1 MLGLQG
7 GRSQVTF
14 ALRPAA
20 RRPPSSDLAVIRH
33 VPCTSCHANFG
44 EGSEMERNDRVGSVG
59 DTSGAGQGSVK
70 GSTGAGGFG
79 GTSDVGGSAGGFGAS
94 GTGDVGGAGSLG
106 ERAKNV
112 AGTAQDKLSDV
123 GSTVRERAGQAK
135 NSLADAL
142 EAGADRLR
150 TRSGQQL
157 AGATSYGEGSVS
169 TESGRMT
176 EIGQRVAGGLQSS
189 ADWLREADIDG
200 LRQGVER
207 QVRENPGRTLLIAV
221 GLGYLLGKAFRR

>member
-1 MLGLQG
+1 
-7 GRSQVTF
+7 
-14 ALRPAA
+14 
-20 RRPPSSDLAVIRH
+20 
-33 VPCTSCHANFG
+33 
-44 EGSEMERNDRVGSVG
+44 MERNDRVGSAG
-59 DTSGAGQGSVK
+59 GASGAGQGGVT

-79 GTSDVGGSAGGFGAS
+79 GTSDVGGGAGAFGAS
-94 GTGDVGGAGSLG
+94 GAGDVGGGASSLG

-112 AGTAQDKLSDV
+112 AGTAQDRLSDV

-150 TRSGQQL
+150 SRGGQQL
-157 AGATSYGEGSVS
+157 AGATSYGEGSVA
-169 TESGRMT
+169 TEGGRT
-176 EIGQRVAGGLQSS
+176 EISQRVAGGLQSS
-189 ADWLREADIDG
+189 ADWLRETDLDG